1 MKHGEPR
8 QRRSGR
14 VRAWLLISITAAA
27 IFSAGAAGKV
37 WAQTSPGCSNPLA
50 IGVSRVVEVDAAN
63 APRFGAQFD
72 RGSGLLNDGEVVLTF
87 DDGPLR
93 PNTQQV
99 LAALAEHCTK
109 ATFFMIGRNALADP
123 ESAQEVARQGHTIGT
138 HTWSHR
144 NMSTITLPHAL
155 AEIDLGFSA
164 VRKAVGAPIAPFF
177 RFPYL
182 VQDQGMLAHLA
193 DLKVA
198 AFSIDI
204 DPFDYLTRD
213 PSRVVQAVVRHA
225 VAHKKGIILMHDV
238 QPSTA
243 GAVKTL
249 LDELRARNFR
259 VVHLVAKGTAQ
270 TVATYDAFVAKP
282 LNDASRALLT
292 NRSTYWPLTKE
303 GQLVAAIPGS
313 ARGALPDRPRPPSV
327 QR

>member
-1 MKHGEPR
+1 MKHGEP
-8 QRRSGR
+8 QERRLGPVGAR
-14 VRAWLLISITAAA
+14 LVIALAAA
-27 IFSAGAAGKV
+27 LILSAGPAVKAS
-37 WAQTSPGCSNPLA
+37 AQTSPGCTNPSA
-50 IGVSRVVEVDAAN
+50 IGVSRVVEVDTAS

-72 RGSGLLNDGEVVLTF
+72 RGASLLDDGEVVLTF

-93 PNTQQV
+93 LNTQEV

-109 ATFFMIGRNALADP
+109 ATFFMVGRNALADP
-123 ESAQEVARQGHTIGT
+123 ETAQEVARAGHTIGT

-193 DLKVA
+193 GLKVA

-213 PSRVVQAVVRHA
+213 PSRVVQSVIRHA
-225 VAHKKGIILMHDV
+225 VAHKKGIILLHDV

-270 TVATYDAFVAKP
+270 TVATYDAFVARP
-282 LNDASRALLT
+282 LTDASRALLT